1 MNKISRKILVI
12 EDLNILEDL
21 EEEVVIK
28 FKKPAKTRSI
38 PKEKLS
44 RGPGLEKNE
53 QERTICSGKYLGRN
67 SEGEHV
73 VEGRKKGGR
82 HLYHFYFKNT
92 PSQN

>member
-1 MNKISRKILVI
+1 MFYRVLF
-12 EDLNILEDL
+12 
-21 EEEVVIK
+21 
-28 FKKPAKTRSI
+28 FKQMPKWCI